1 MERSDMSLSFHL
13 KRHFHGFSIDLGF
26 STEENMAVLFGPSGA
41 GKSLLLNMLSGIIRP
56 DEGFVRIDD
65 TEVFNSRAGIDIP
78 IKDRRIGFVFQDYA
92 LFPHMTV
99 FENIAYGISHLP
111 KNKIKAKVEG
121 LLLLMR
127 LGGFQDRFPKELSG
141 GQRQR
146 TALARTIATE
156 PRILLL
162 DEPFSALDYQV
173 REKLRADL
181 LMIHQRYPITTLFV
195 THDLE
200 EAFVMGEKI
209 AIINNGRL
217 EQFGARE
224 DVFYKPKTKNVAKF
238 LGARNMFSGK
248 VISLNGITV
257 TIENPDIGEVKAF
270 IHPEDAQLVIGE
282 KITFGIRPEEIMII
296 RPDKPIDKQVQDN
309 ILEGE
314 VLTTLGKGD
323 SYTIYLKVKDRDATF
338 KIEIPNFVYR
348 KLKLSKGKKIAVSLK
363 KESIWI
369 IPERQDGA
377 DGKLPH

>member
-1 MERSDMSLSFHL
+1 MSLSFHL